1 MSAVTGRHAT
11 RVPGE
16 AGIWVLVFG
25 DLTIFALFFGTFTFY
40 RGLEPELF
48 RSSQLVLNR
57 PLGVLNTL
65 LLLTSSWLVVGAVES
80 MRAGGPRRAGHLLL
94 GAISCGAGF
103 VAVKYFEY
111 GAALRGGF
119 TPATNDFF
127 MFYFV
132 LTGIH
137 LLHLLIGLGVLSWM
151 LSRTRRTA
159 AAPGGIATFECGA
172 IFWHLVDLLWVVLFA
187 LLYLMR

>member
-1 MSAVTGRHAT
+1 MSAVRDAS
-11 RVPGE
+11 RLPGE

-25 DLTIFALFFGTFTFY
+25 DLTTFALFFGTFTFY

-48 RSSQLVLNR
+48 RSSQLVLSL

-65 LLLTSSWLVVGAVES
+65 LLLTSSWLVVSAVES
-80 MRAGGPRRAGHLLL
+80 MRERRLRRVRHLLL
-94 GAISCGAGF
+94 GAIACGAGF

-111 GAALRGGF
+111 GAVLPGGA

-132 LTGIH
+132 LTGVH

-151 LSRTRRTA
+151 LSRTHRTPVAPA
-159 AAPGGIATFECGA
+159 AIAPFECGA

-187 LLYLMR
+187 LLYLMH